1 MLQKLVIRLIHFL
14 PCKNHSLPFFVTFN
28 LLPIKLLYVLMHDV
42 SNSFT
47 PESLC
52 IHISL
57 DQLLLEIS
65 MSNPLG

>member
-28 LLPIKLLYVLMHDV
+28 LLLIKLSVLMHDV

-65 MSNPLG
+65 MSNRLG